1 MEDIFEQL
9 GIEGSDYAN
18 TRMGRG
24 CYRSTNDGDE

>member
-18 TRMGRG
+18 TRSRG